1 MRRFLFAALLCIATP
16 VYARSQKTLAYPHAE
31 SFSAAVRFI
40 RVDEGLKL
48 IEKDGDAGY
57 VLFELRE
64 EKKVFRGSLE
74 VIDVEQDG
82 RKAVRFV
89 IAIEDRPEYVEV
101 QMLTRLERKLR
112 TELGSPSPAPSKKR
126 DDAGG
131 DSPHKSGDKP
141 TTTETREKP
150 GAHPD
155 EGPPIS
161 NTP

>member
-1 MRRFLFAALLCIATP
+1 MRRLLFALVLCVATP

-31 SFSAAVRFI
+31 SFSAAVRFL

-82 RKAVRFV
+82 RRAIRFV
-89 IAIEDRPEYVEV
+89 IAIEDRPEYVEL
-101 QMLTRLERKLR
+101 QMLNRLERKLR
-112 TELGSPSPAPSKKR
+112 AELGSPAPAPSPKKR
-126 DDAGG
+126 DETDT
-131 DSPHKSGDKP
+131 PRKSGDKP
-141 TTTETREKP
+141 TETREKP
-150 GAHPD
+150 GEHPD